1 MKIKILFGLGGVVI
15 GSLIVVALYPSNRT
29 TQDVLACTTE
39 FNFTRNEGKPNEV
52 KVNAIAQF
60 YIRQDGTGLTTY
72 KGASKAKGTE
82 MIVDRDVNFTWERRK
97 NDHVIMLTYKNT
109 LRRHNDNTPDS
120 LWGVLRA
127 RVHATTLLSL
137 NFPLLCGLFKTGFI
151 QPTFV
156 VKTKL

>member
-109 LRRHNDNTPDS
+109 LRRHNDNTPDA
-120 LWGVLRA
+120 LWGSFA
-127 RVHATTLLSL
+127 RPDARYYITLSKLPPSVWL
-137 NFPLLCGLFKTGFI
+137 I
-151 QPTFV
+151 QDRLYPTYICRED
-156 VKTKL
+156 